1 MSDFEK
7 PPHPYAGL
15 PYYQFWNRSVSAIE
29 PHLVDP
35 VTHPRFTIGR
45 DARVATAGSCFAQHI
60 SRAISKA
67 GFNYLVAE
75 SASGPQDESGG
86 YGVFSA
92 RYGNVYTTI
101 QLLQLF
107 EEAFGTRKSDIA
119 PWLRPDGRYVDPLRQ
134 QAEPRGFASADAV
147 KEDRQ
152 KHIAAVR
159 RMFLEA
165 DVFVFTLGLTEAWRL
180 REDGTVLSAAPG
192 VVGGR
197 FDPELHE
204 FVNFSVDD
212 TSGALI
218 AFLEQLHGVN
228 PACKVLLTVSP
239 VSLIA
244 TYEDKSVLLSTTYS
258 KSVLRVAAEMATRDF
273 DWVDYFP
280 SYEIITGSFSGG
292 LYYEQD
298 RRNVNA
304 LGVAHAI
311 RCFMRHYAEGDGQTA
326 AQPILASPFDHS
338 MGSHQRARDIVC
350 DEEILERART

>member
-1 MSDFEK
+1 MLDFK
-7 PPHPYAGL
+7 MPPHPYAGL
-15 PYYQFWNRSVSAIE
+15 PQYQFWNSSISAIE
-29 PHLVDP
+29 PHLIDP
-35 VTHPRFTIGR
+35 VTHPRFTISR

-60 SRAISKA
+60 SSAISKA
-67 GFNYLVAE
+67 GFNYFVVE
-75 SASGPQDESGG
+75 SASGPQDEGGG

-92 RYGNVYTTI
+92 RYGNIYTTV

-107 EEAFGTRKSDIA
+107 EEAFATRRVDIGT
-119 PWLRPDGRYVDPLRQ
+119 WQRPDGRYIDPLRQ
-134 QAEPRGFASADAV
+134 QAEPRGFTSSDAART
-147 KEDRQ
+147 DRQ
-152 KHIAAVR
+152 QHVAAVR

-165 DVFVFTLGLTEAWRL
+165 DVFVLTLGLTEAWRL
-180 REDGTVLSAAPG
+180 GKDGTVLSAAPG

-197 FDPELHE
+197 FDPELYE
-204 FVNFSVDD
+204 FVNFSVGD
-212 TSGALI
+212 TSSALI
-218 AFLEQLHGVN
+218 SFLSQLHGVN

-239 VSLIA
+239 VPLIA

-298 RRNVNA
+298 RRNVNT
-304 LGVAHAI
+304 LGIAHAI
-311 RCFMRHYAEGDGQTA
+311 RCFMRHYAEGGGQNA
-326 AQPILASPFDHS
+326 VQRIPASPLDHS
-338 MGSHQRARDIVC
+338 AGNHPRVRDIVC

>member
-1 MSDFEK
+1 MPDFEN

-15 PYYQFWNRSVSAIE
+15 LPYQFWNRSISAVE

-35 VTHPRFTIGR
+35 VTHPRFTISR

-60 SRAISKA
+60 SRAISKS
-67 GFNYLVAE
+67 GFNYFVVE
-75 SASGPQDESGG
+75 SASGPQDEGGG

-92 RYGNVYTTI
+92 RYGNVYTTV

-107 EEAFGTRKSDIA
+107 EEAFGTRKVDIA
-119 PWLRPDGRYVDPLRQ
+119 PWRRPDGRYIDPLRQ
-134 QAEPRGFASADAV
+134 QAEPRGFPCVAALQ
-147 KEDRQ
+147 EDRQ
-152 KHIAAVR
+152 RHVAALR
-159 RMFLEA
+159 RMFLDA

-180 REDGTVLSAAPG
+180 REDGTVVSAAPG

-197 FDPELHE
+197 FDPELYE
-204 FVNFSVDD
+204 FVNFSLDD
-212 TSGALI
+212 TSGALT
-218 AFLEQLHGVN
+218 AFLERLHAVN

-239 VSLIA
+239 VPLIA

-258 KSVLRVAAEMATRDF
+258 KSVLRVAAEMATRNF

-280 SYEIITGSFSGG
+280 SYEIISGSFSGG

-298 RRNVNA
+298 RRNVNS

-311 RCFMRHYAEGDGQTA
+311 RCFMRHYAEGGKRNA
-326 AQPILASPFDHS
+326 APHLSSAIFDHS
-338 MGSHQRARDIVC
+338 AGSHQRARDIVC
-350 DEEILERART
+350 DEEILGRART

>member
-1 MSDFEK
+1 MPDFEDL
-7 PPHPYAGL
+7 PHPYAGL
-15 PYYQFWNRSVSAIE
+15 PPYQFWNRSVSAIE

-45 DARVATAGSCFAQHI
+45 NARVATAGSCFAQHI
-60 SRAISKA
+60 SRAISKS
-67 GFNYLVAE
+67 GFNYLVVE
-75 SASGPQDESGG
+75 SASGPQDEGGG

-92 RYGNVYTTI
+92 RYGNVYTTV
-101 QLLQLF
+101 QLFQLF
-107 EEAFGTRKSDIA
+107 EEAFDTREVDIA
-119 PWLRPDGRYVDPLRQ
+119 PWQRPDGRYIDPLRQ
-134 QAEPRGFASADAV
+134 QAEPRGFACADV
-147 KEDRQ
+147 VREDRLQ
-152 KHIAAVR
+152 HIAAVR

-192 VVGGR
+192 VVGGQ
-197 FDPELHE
+197 FDPALHE
-204 FVNFSVDD
+204 FVNFGVDQ
-212 TSGALI
+212 TSGALT
-218 AFLEQLHGVN
+218 AFLERLHAVN

-239 VSLIA
+239 VPLIA

-258 KSVLRVAAEMATRDF
+258 KSVLRVAAEIATRNF
-273 DWVDYFP
+273 HWVDYFP

-311 RCFMRHYAEGDGQTA
+311 RCFMRHYAEGGGQNA
-326 AQPILASPFDHS
+326 VQPIPAAPFGHPT
-338 MGSHQRARDIVC
+338 GSHQRARDIVC